1 MTNQTDDNTRPPDPT
16 GPSLD
21 ELRQRRLELAEER
34 DRRQGALEQ
43 LRTSEGDAYKRVQ
56 AARQAYE
63 QARTDP
69 LNQDLKARDEI
80 EKRRAERTE
89 KLIGQIGE
97 MVKLRR
103 DLGAEDPR
111 VEAARQAFEQARA
124 AHEKQER
131 ETNEKAE
138 QQRTQLREV
147 QAQREQEL
155 DSARERDG
163 AAYDRVSEAMQALEQ
178 ARADLLRHDRT
189 IHDMADQERARRVAE
204 LARRKR
210 ELETLRRRYG
220 AEEAQVQ
227 EATQRYE
234 KAVGDLGTVKEQE
247 RTAKGDIR
255 VGLKESLPG
264 DPAEEVARLQAD
276 YPIVLFPVRLE
287 TRFVRGTGEG
297 EATGELR
304 VRIYPDSLAADSH
317 EPLLTEAEVAA
328 GLDYWRKAWADA
340 SQRDAWTVLL
350 TEVGPT
356 RAAWIVQ
363 QTEPINIAQ
372 FPRKAGEAAAVPAFR
387 ELETRPP
394 NWTRPPQ
401 ARVLP
406 DRWLVLAYRY
416 TPTQHPPVI
425 RVVSRPVQEPLALS
439 VTLSTD
445 TDEAKLEDAEALSED
460 GLRLDPEILWTFD
473 FDRAEQAGMAVRIP
487 LTEEDFDRNR
497 GFQLI
502 LALGVKS
509 SLLPDQAAQQLE
521 GLFDN
526 HHYTRGL
533 AFVPQGTP
541 TNNTR
546 SGPSGYPPPD
556 PDGAV
561 SFAVERGNPL
571 ARRGS
576 DGERFMTAL
585 GLPSRVADHIAGAD
599 RDEQRTA
606 GAMAEALW
614 PATIGYFLEQLMA
627 PVFDE
632 EAIQEARRHFTRY
645 VRGRG
650 PFPAFRV
657 GDVPYALL
665 PVSSIYDWQPDPG
678 AGSADLHL
686 PPLLLRLRNI
696 WSRFTDNP
704 PRINRTG
711 DPDADLLSALGMEA
725 STREVRIR
733 SVLGYDAQWNLLEFS
748 GIDPANWVET
758 QRNIA
763 RQLLDAIGHPEWDPR
778 VLYMSYA
785 GAANPFRFGL
795 VTGAELTADQPLEPL
810 SETQPLAFGYI
821 NWIRTATVE
830 ELRNPVFPPG
840 VTLPRALLYLMLRHA
855 ALTVYAR
862 AAKQIFVARNLMPR
876 EELREAELVGIV
888 PQTRDRPTVWQRFD
902 QRVAGLTG
910 RATLGEFLST
920 PRATPAIP
928 QDLDL
933 STYRAALRALMG
945 LPTAELERLFS
956 ETLDVCSHRVDAWI
970 TSLVTKRLEELRGA
984 RSLGSHLGAYGWV
997 ENLRADPPGER
1008 REVRLPNG
1016 ETLRA
1021 RTDSDGYIYAPSMA
1035 HGATAAVLRNAYRT
1049 RAGGG
1054 QEPYAVNLSSA
1065 RVRTALWLMDSV
1077 REGQPLGAVL
1087 GYRFERGLHERS
1099 QRDRRVQLDKFID
1112 PFRQLYPLL
1121 DDQATDNVPAAV
1133 PGTAREAIAARN
1145 VVNGLRLREAW
1156 RKNEIPWDDERLQ
1169 PGNDERNAIE
1179 AELNVLDDAVDALT
1193 DLLMAESVH
1202 QVIRGS
1208 TEGAGA
1214 TLDTMAKGVRPPEPE
1229 IARVPRGGTSLFHR
1243 VGLIFGGDPLPN
1255 GAWADPPRT
1264 PRGRTE
1270 PYLNAWT
1277 GRLLGDP
1284 SSVRCR
1290 VTVRGRE
1297 APIDVTLENLQLEP
1311 LDVLALART
1320 IETQPLDS
1328 ELDRRVVHAAVANLP
1343 AGTEI
1348 PGAAGEGAPFR
1359 IEYELPGLSAPE
1371 RTFPEILEIAR
1382 ALNEMLGGARPLQ
1395 PLDLLPPEQA
1405 REVQTADLLVAELTD
1420 RAAKAV
1426 DELKATVDT
1435 LDAALSAIDNPQP
1448 GVRPD
1453 LDPLRDAL
1461 RAASLFGIAAAFPLT
1476 RPDSSTASQIELVTQ
1491 GRSVLS
1497 ELQRRH
1503 TEAEAETD
1511 PIRKIQAVF
1520 GREFMILPRFKPARP
1535 DLLER
1540 ALTVGPDLGN
1550 DPEGAV
1556 SAWFA
1561 QAARVR
1567 TPLGRWRRLALY
1579 AGTMG
1584 TKLTSFGVMQLPH
1597 EDGARWVALPF
1608 GEQNPRPPA
1617 GRVSLVLHR
1626 SLDPATDQPIALAAD
1641 QEWVGLL
1648 LDEWV
1653 ELIPNAREEAGVV
1666 FQYDSPGAQAPQ
1678 AVLLAVRPIRTER
1691 WDLETLIRI
1700 LHQTLELAKIRA
1712 VDSEYLGLYGQ
1723 LLPMT
1728 FLAANPV
1735 NETVATNFVGSLVAE
1750 AFVVKQET

>member
-1 MTNQTDDNTRPPDPT
+1 MANQTDDNTRPPDPAD
-16 GPSLD
+16 PSLD
-21 ELRQRRLELAEER
+21 KLGRRRAQLVEER
-34 DRRQGALEQ
+34 DRRQQALEQ
-43 LRTSEGDAYKRVQ
+43 LHTSESEAYERVR

-63 QARTDP
+63 KTRI
-69 LNQDLKARDEI
+69 DLLKHDLDARDEI
-80 EKRRAERTE
+80 EKRRAKRTE
-89 KLIGQIGE
+89 KLIEQIGE

-103 DLGAEDPR
+103 DHGTGDPR
-111 VEAARQAFEQARA
+111 IEAARQAFEQARA
-124 AHEKQER
+124 AYEAQEQETNAEIGQER
-131 ETNEKAE
+131 AQLGE
-138 QQRTQLREV
+138 QLNWRK
-147 QAQREQEL
+147 QAL
-155 DSARERDG
+155 DDVRERDG
-163 AAYDRVSEAMQALEQ
+163 AAYDRVSEAIQALEQ
-178 ARADLLRHDRT
+178 ARADLLGHDRT
-189 IHDMADQERARRVAE
+189 IHDIAGQERAHRVAE

-227 EATQRYE
+227 EATQHYQD
-234 KAVGDLGTVKEQE
+234 ALADLRTVKEQD

-255 VGLKESLPG
+255 IGLEASLPD
-264 DPAEEVARLQAD
+264 DPAEEVSRLQAD
-276 YPIVLFPVRLE
+276 YPIALFPVRLE
-287 TRFVRGTGEG
+287 TRFVRGVGEG
-297 EATGELR
+297 EAAGELR
-304 VRIYPDSLAADSH
+304 VRIYPDSVAADSH
-317 EPLLTEAEVAA
+317 EPLLTETEAAA
-328 GLDYWRKAWADA
+328 GHDYWRKAWADA
-340 SQRDAWTVLL
+340 SQRDAWKVLL
-350 TEVGPT
+350 TEVGPS

-363 QTEPINIAQ
+363 QTEPINIAE
-372 FPRKAGEAAAVPAFR
+372 FPRKAGEAAGGPAFR

-416 TPTQHPPVI
+416 TPSEHPPVI

-445 TDEAKLEDAEALSED
+445 TDEAELEDAEALSED

-487 LTEEDFDRNR
+487 LTEKDFDRDR

-502 LALGVKS
+502 LAFGVKS
-509 SLLPDQAAQQLE
+509 SLLPDQAARQLE
-521 GLFDN
+521 ALFDC

-556 PDGAV
+556 SDGAV

-571 ARRGS
+571 AWRGS
-576 DGERFMTAL
+576 DGECFMTAL

-599 RDEQRTA
+599 RDEERTA
-606 GAMAEALW
+606 RAMAEALW
-614 PATIGYFLEQLMA
+614 PATLGYFLEQMMA

-632 EAIQEARRHFTRY
+632 EAIQEARHHFTDY

-665 PVSSIYDWQPDPG
+665 PVSSIYDWQPASG
-678 AGSADLHL
+678 VSGADLHL

-704 PRINRTG
+704 PRINRTD

-748 GIDPANWVET
+748 GIDLANWVET

-785 GAANPFRFGL
+785 DVANPFRFGL
-795 VTGAELTADQPLEPL
+795 VTGAELTVDQPLEPL
-810 SETQPLAFGYI
+810 SETQPLAFDYI
-821 NWIRTATVE
+821 NWVRTATVD
-830 ELRNPVFPPG
+830 ELRNPVFPAG
-840 VTLPRALLYLMLRHA
+840 VTPPRALLYLMLRHA

-862 AAKQIFVARNLMPR
+862 AAKQILVARNLMPR

-888 PQTRDRPTVWQRFD
+888 PQTRDRPIIWQRFD

-928 QDLDL
+928 QDQDF
-933 STYRAALRALMG
+933 SAYRAALRALMG
-945 LPTAELERLFS
+945 LPTAELERLFT

-970 TSLVTKRLEELRGA
+970 TSLVTKRLQQMREA
-984 RSLGSHLGAYGWV
+984 QPLGSHLGAYGWI

-1008 REVRLPNG
+1008 REVQLPHG
-1016 ETLRA
+1016 QRIAA

-1035 HGATAAVLRNAYRT
+1035 HAATAAVLRNAYRT
-1049 RAGGG
+1049 RAGDG
-1054 QEPYAVNLSSA
+1054 QELYAVNLSSA

-1099 QRDRRVQLDKFID
+1099 QRDPRVQLDKFID

-1121 DDQATDNVPAAV
+1121 DAQATGNVPATV
-1133 PGTAREAIAARN
+1133 PDIAREAIAARN
-1145 VVNGLRLREAW
+1145 VVNGLRLRETW
-1156 RKNEIPWDDERLQ
+1156 RKNEIPWGDERLQ
-1169 PGNDERNAIE
+1169 PDNDERNAIE
-1179 AELNVLDDAVDALT
+1179 AELRALDDAVDALT

-1229 IARVPRGGTSLFHR
+1229 IARVLRGGTSLFHR
-1243 VGLIFGGDPLPN
+1243 VGLILGGNPLPN

-1264 PRGRTE
+1264 PRGRAE
-1270 PYLNAWT
+1270 PYLNAWV
-1277 GRLLGDP
+1277 GRLLGNP

-1297 APIDVTLENLQLEP
+1297 APIEVTLEDLQLEP
-1311 LDVLALART
+1311 LDVLALARAV
-1320 IETQPLDS
+1320 ETHPLDA
-1328 ELDRRVVHAAVANLP
+1328 ELDRRIVYAAVVKLP
-1343 AGTEI
+1343 ADIEV
-1348 PGAAGEGAPFR
+1348 PAAEGEGAPFR
-1359 IEYELPGLSAPE
+1359 IEYELPDISASQ

-1382 ALNEMLGGARPLQ
+1382 AINEVLGGARALQ

-1405 REVQTADLLVAELTD
+1405 REVQTADLLVAELTG
-1420 RAAKAV
+1420 RAVAAV
-1426 DELKATVDT
+1426 NKLKATVDQ
-1435 LDAALSAIDNPQP
+1435 LDAALSAIDNTQP

-1453 LDPLRDAL
+1453 LNPLRDAL
-1461 RAASLFGIAAAFPLT
+1461 RTASLFGIAATFPLT
-1476 RPDSSTASQIELVTQ
+1476 RLDSDAASQTELVTQ
-1491 GRSVLS
+1491 GRSVLT

-1503 TEAEAETD
+1503 TEAEAKTD
-1511 PIRKIQAVF
+1511 QIRKIQAVF

-1540 ALTVGPDLGN
+1540 AFTVGPKLDD

-1579 AGTMG
+1579 VGTMG
-1584 TKLTSFGVMQLPH
+1584 TRLTSFSVAQLPH
-1597 EDGARWVALPF
+1597 QDGARWVALPF
-1608 GEQNPRPPA
+1608 GEQGVRPPA
-1617 GRVSLVLHR
+1617 GRMSLVLHR
-1626 SLDPATDQPIALAAD
+1626 PASPAAD
-1641 QEWVGLL
+1641 QAWVGLL

-1653 ELIPNAREEAGVV
+1653 ELIPNAQEEAGVV

-1678 AVLLAVRPIRTER
+1678 ALLLAVPPIRTER
-1691 WDLETLIRI
+1691 WDLDTLIRI

-1728 FLAANPV
+1728 FLAANPA
-1735 NETVATNFVGSLVAE
+1735 NETVATNFVGNVAAE